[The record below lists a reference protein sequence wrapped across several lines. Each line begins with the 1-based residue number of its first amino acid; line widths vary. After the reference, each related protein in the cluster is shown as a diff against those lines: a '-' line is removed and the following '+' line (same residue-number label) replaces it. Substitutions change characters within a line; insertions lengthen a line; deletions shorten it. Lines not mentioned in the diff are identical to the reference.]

1 MCIQF
6 LKLTLFLVKA
16 VTSLEPISVHIC
28 VRCSPLGR
36 VMLHN
41 LGTRKSWTESPLNI
55 SEISFKAMAVLSS
68 YVNKIF

>member
-6 LKLTLFLVKA
+6 LKLTLLLMKA
-16 VTSLEPISVHIC
+16 VTSLEPISVRIC
-28 VRCSPLGR
+28 VKCSPLKR
-36 VMLHN
+36 IMLQN

>member
-6 LKLTLFLVKA
+6 LKLTLFLMKA

-36 VMLHN
+36 VMLQN

-55 SEISFKAMAVLSS
+55 SRNLLQSNGSPFFLHKQDL
-68 YVNKIF
+68 